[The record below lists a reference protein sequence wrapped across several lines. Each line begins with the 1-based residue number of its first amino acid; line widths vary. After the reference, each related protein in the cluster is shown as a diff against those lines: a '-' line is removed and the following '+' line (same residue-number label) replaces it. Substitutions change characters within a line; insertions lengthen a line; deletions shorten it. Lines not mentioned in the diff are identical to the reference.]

1 MNSNHS
7 AKDQHLCEA
16 CLFKRLST
24 NFISTD
30 DFCHI
35 EKHTQQLRY
44 KKGDTILKQGA
55 NTTHLVFLFKGIVKF
70 EFENTNGKNLILT
83 VVSAPKLLGGANMF
97 YKDQN
102 LFSICAV
109 EDCDVCFIELNVF
122 REILLKN
129 SRYALML
136 FEKASEMF
144 KVSILNFISLAHKQ
158 IHGRIAD
165 ILIYL
170 AESVYCSRRF
180 DLSLTRKE
188 LADFAGCSQ
197 ENVIIT
203 LSKFKKEGIIKM
215 EKKDFEIVDY
225 DKLLTI
231 SKIG

>member
-1 MNSNHS
+1 MNSNHIS
-7 AKDQHLCEA
+7 KDLHQCEL
-16 CLFKRLST
+16 CLFRRIST
-24 NFISTD
+24 NFISAD
-30 DFCHI
+30 DFSQI
-35 EKHTQQLRY
+35 EKHTLQLHY

-109 EDCDVCFIELNVF
+109 EDCSVCFVELNSF
-122 REILLKN
+122 REVLLRN

-144 KVSILNFISLAHKQ
+144 KVSIMNFISLAHKQ

-170 AESVYCSRRF
+170 SESVYSSRKF
-180 DLSLTRKE
+180 DLFLTRKE

-203 LSKFKKEGIIKM
+203 LSKFRKDGVITLDKKNIEII
-215 EKKDFEIVDY
+215 DY

-231 SKIG
+231 SKLG